1 MVRLPCAWTVHDTP
15 RRNSR
20 SLQRCRPGRAP
31 HPSVQRDPQATSTR
45 PARST
50 FPCSCRRR
58 CASRTSSPPTEPAA
72 THSNPSKPHLRRHD
86 FRSHSETKPIKDP
99 ASVCGLAHCTV
110 SSLSRR
116 SACSLCFLLS
126 RAAKLMKPFS
136 VLIKESSGNIF
147 RDLGF
152 PHPER
157 EHLKAR
163 LTLQIYRLI
172 KDRGLTQTQAGQIL
186 GIRQPHGFSHLKSP
200 SSRPAGSMARCLWFS
215 DNLAAADYGPAQW

>member
-1 MVRLPCAWTVHDTP
+1 MD
-15 RRNSR
+15 S
-20 SLQRCRPGRAP
+20 AP
-31 HPSVQRDPQATSTR
+31 VTAGMREPQ
-45 PARST
+45 
-50 FPCSCRRR
+50 
-58 CASRTSSPPTEPAA
+58 
-72 THSNPSKPHLRRHD
+72 
-86 FRSHSETKPIKDP
+86 
-99 ASVCGLAHCTV
+99 
-110 SSLSRR
+110 
-116 SACSLCFLLS
+116 
-126 RAAKLMKPFS
+126 